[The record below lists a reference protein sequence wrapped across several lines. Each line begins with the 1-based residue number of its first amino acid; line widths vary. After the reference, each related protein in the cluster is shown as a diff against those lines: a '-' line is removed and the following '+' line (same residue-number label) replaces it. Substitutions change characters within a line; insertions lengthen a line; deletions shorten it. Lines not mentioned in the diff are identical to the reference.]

1 MKPRRR
7 YRSFPSAMTASRNAW
22 RFIALALILAD
33 IIQTVLA
40 HLPAAAPAQVA
51 LP

>member
-1 MKPRRR
+1 MQ
-7 YRSFPSAMTASRNAW
+7 ASRNAW
-22 RFIALALILAD
+22 RLIALFFFLAF
-33 IIQTVLA
+33 IIQAVLA